1 MVQRSGEL
9 NNKINKYWDRF
20 LTLNSV
26 GTTCHNVWILSFKGC
41 CLGGEKKPKTKQK
54 KKPKGY
60 FLISHNNLIT
70 SDGFS
75 NHLLRTFSRKHSC
88 HKYLTSIYDKNHIH
102 FIQLDNNSVLCFL
115 KMNVVLFSI
124 HSGKITIRNY
134 ER

>member
-1 MVQRSGEL
+1 MAQRSGGL

-41 CLGGEKKPKTKQK
+41 CLGCAPPP
-54 KKPKGY
+54 PKGY
-60 FLISHNNLIT
+60 FLISHNLIT

-75 NHLLRTFSRKHSC
+75 NHLLGTFSRKHSC

-134 ER
+134 DR

>member
-1 MVQRSGEL
+1 MAQRSGGL

-26 GTTCHNVWILSFKGC
+26 GPRHNVWILCFKGC
-41 CLGGEKKPKTKQK
+41 CLGGK
-54 KKPKGY
+54 KKNPKGY
-60 FLISHNNLIT
+60 FLISHNNLII

-88 HKYLTSIYDKNHIH
+88 HKYLTSIYDENQIH

-134 ER
+134 DR